1 MFVNPYNRIEPSRD
15 VSTEEKEYERSKSEI
30 KFKPDL
36 SLTRNPHTNKSLQ
49 RMNIKLEDF
58 K

>member
-1 MFVNPYNRIEPSRD
+1 M
-15 VSTEEKEYERSKSEI
+15 STEEKEYERSKSEI